1 MSWPRFLRLF
11 KPDFRISP
19 TPFTGYSIWTMIFL
33 VASTAVASVFFNAS
47 LHDAFQQILLITAM
61 ALSYDVFSGYV
72 GAYNLGFGAF
82 VGIGAYAF
90 AVVSNSGL
98 GTVPSFVIAGF
109 ASAAFAVAISY
120 PFLRLRGGYFAIG
133 TLAFAVLLYSI
144 DINFFAYTGGTV
156 GIRIKEAST
165 LGGPSLFFG
174 SLLLVIIVMQV
185 HLGVG
190 RTKLGLALRSIK
202 EDEDVAQS
210 VGINV
215 FRMKQLVLVVS
226 AFFAGICGALY
237 ATYLGFVSADTAL
250 GLGAGLF
257 PVAAAIIGGSGVYL
271 GVIVGSF
278 LLTWASLT
286 IPGLVSSFYFYVSLS
301 PLVFIGIILILVG
314 VLIPEGILSF
324 RVFKKYARARPDKV
338 LIGRFGEG
346 HAVAGETS
354 AERPVLDGR
363 AGPANMAK
371 KDSARSI
378 NVAALETQS
387 RRSPIS
393 TSLFCVTLPFLE
405 TNARA
410 QERDEPCSPWSLSS
424 ALGKTSLKA

>member
-1 MSWPRFLRLF
+1 MSWPRFLRLL
-11 KPDFRISP
+11 KPDWRISP
-19 TPFTGYSIWTMIFL
+19 TPFTGFSVWTMIFL
-33 VASTAVASVFFNAS
+33 VALTAVASLFFNAS

-82 VGIGAYAF
+82 IGIGAYAF
-90 AVVSNSGL
+90 AVTSNSGL
-98 GTVPSFVIAGF
+98 GAAPSFVVAGL
-109 ASAAFAVAISY
+109 ASAAFAVALSY

-133 TLAFAVLLYSI
+133 TLAFAVLLYII
-144 DINFFAYTGGTV
+144 DINFFSYTGGTV
-156 GIRIKEAST
+156 GMSIKAANG
-165 LGGPSLFFG
+165 LGGPSLLFG
-174 SLLLVIIVMQV
+174 SLLLLVIVMQV

-215 FRMKQLVLVVS
+215 FRMKQVVLVVS

-237 ATYLGFVSADTAL
+237 ATYLGFVSADSAL

-278 LLTWASLT
+278 LLTWANLT

-301 PLVFIGIILILVG
+301 PLVFIGIILIIVG
-314 VLIPEGILSF
+314 VFIPEGILAF

-338 LIGRFGEG
+338 LIGGFGEG
-346 HAVAGETS
+346 PAVAGETS
-354 AERPVLDGR
+354 EEGPIQDGSAR
-363 AGPANMAK
+363 LANTVK
-371 KDSARSI
+371 KDS
-378 NVAALETQS
+378 L
-387 RRSPIS
+387 
-393 TSLFCVTLPFLE
+393 
-405 TNARA
+405 A
-410 QERDEPCSPWSLSS
+410 Q
-424 ALGKTSLKA
+424 